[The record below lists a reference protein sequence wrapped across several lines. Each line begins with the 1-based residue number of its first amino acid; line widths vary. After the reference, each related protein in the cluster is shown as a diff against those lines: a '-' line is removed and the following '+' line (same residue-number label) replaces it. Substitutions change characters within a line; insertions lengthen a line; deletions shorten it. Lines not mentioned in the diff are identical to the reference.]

1 MYADWH
7 KWIISTFDIQ
17 LTDVELSKD
26 DMQSIAEL
34 NRNERIM
41 SFSFNPQ

>member
-1 MYADWH
+1 MLIDI

-17 LTDVELSKD
+17 LTDVELSKE
-26 DMQSIAEL
+26 DMQSIDAL